1 MTGIKILLIEAR
13 KVNTRSYSVDLL
25 KSNHIVQVENS
36 ASKAVDKIRKFAP
49 DIIVLDAASMRTSG
63 TRLSHRLHK
72 SYKKCKIILL
82 VRENTKL
89 TRKPY
94 IDIALVKPF
103 TSRKLLNAVK
113 RLAPLPA
120 SNWRE
125 LGPLKL
131 SIKQRRVQCWDK
143 EKRLTPKEAKLLQVL
158 ANRAGS
164 TVSRKYLIKQVW
176 ETDYLGDTRT
186 LDVHISWLR
195 RAIEK
200 DPLDPRLLKTV
211 RGKGYRLDVSNTN
224 NKHGV

>member
-72 SYKKCKIILL
+72 SYKKCKVILL

-113 RLAPLPA
+113 RLAPLPD

-164 TVSRKYLIKQVW
+164 IVSRKYLIKQVW

>member
-1 MTGIKILLIEAR
+1 MTGVKVLLIEAR

-25 KSNHIVQVENS
+25 KSNHLVQVEHS

-72 SYKKCKIILL
+72 SCKNCKIIL
-82 VRENTKL
+82 VVGENTQL
-89 TRKPY
+89 THKPY
-94 IDIALVKPF
+94 IDIVLIRPF

-120 SNWRE
+120 GTWRE

-164 TVSRKYLIKQVW
+164 TVSRKHLIKQVW

>member
-1 MTGIKILLIEAR
+1 MTGVRILLIEAS
-13 KVNTRSYSVDLL
+13 KASIRSYAVDLL
-25 KSNHIVQVENS
+25 KSKHLVLIENKT
-36 ASKAVDKIRKFAP
+36 SKAVGKIRTFAP

-63 TRLSHRLHK
+63 TRICHRLHQ
-72 SYKKCKIILL
+72 SCNTCKIVLL
-82 VRENTKL
+82 VAEKN
-89 TRKPY
+89 KPSHKHY
-94 IDIALVKPF
+94 VDITLVQPF

-113 RLAPLPA
+113 RLAPLPDG
-120 SNWRE
+120 NWRK

-131 SIKQRRVQCWDK
+131 SFKQRRVQCWNQ

-164 TVSRKYLIKQVW
+164 TVSRKHLIKQVW

-200 DPLDPRLLKTV
+200 DPLEPRLLQTV

-224 NKHGV
+224 NKNGF

>member
-1 MTGIKILLIEAR
+1 MTGVKVQLIEAR

-25 KSNHIVQVENS
+25 KHNHLVQVENS
-36 ASKAVDKIRKFAP
+36 TSKAVDKIRKFAP
-49 DIIVLDAASMRTSG
+49 DIIILDAESMRTSG
-63 TRLSHRLHK
+63 TRLSHRLHQAC
-72 SYKKCKIILL
+72 KKCKIVLL
-82 VRENTKL
+82 VRENIKL

-113 RLAPLPA
+113 RLAPLPD

-164 TVSRKYLIKQVW
+164 RVSRKYLIKQVW

>member
-1 MTGIKILLIEAR
+1 MTGVRILLIEAR
-13 KVNTRSYSVDLL
+13 KVNPSSYSVDLL
-25 KSNHIVQVENS
+25 KSNHIVQTENNT
-36 ASKAVDKIRKFAP
+36 SKAVDTIRKFAP
-49 DIIVLDAASMRTSG
+49 DIVILDAASMRTSG
-63 TRLSHRLHK
+63 TRLSFRLHQ
-72 SYKKCKIILL
+72 SCKKCKIILL
-82 VRENTKL
+82 ARENTQL
-89 TRKPY
+89 AHKPY
-94 IDIALVKPF
+94 IDIGLVKPF
-103 TSRKLLNAVK
+103 TSRKLFNAIK

-120 SNWRE
+120 GTWRK

-164 TVSRKYLIKQVW
+164 TVSRKHLIKQVW

-200 DPLDPRLLKTV
+200 DPLNPRLLKTV

-224 NKHGV
+224 NKHGT

>member
-1 MTGIKILLIEAR
+1 MTGVKILLIEAK
-13 KVNTRSYSVDLL
+13 KVNTRSYAVDLL
-25 KSNHIVQVENS
+25 KYNYIVQVENS
-36 ASKAVDKIRKFAP
+36 ASTAIGKLPKFAP
-49 DIIVLDAASMRTSG
+49 DIIILDAASLRTSG
-63 TRLSHRLHK
+63 TRLSHRLRQ
-72 SYKKCKIILL
+72 SCTQCKIILL
-82 VRENTKL
+82 AKENTQPIH
-89 TRKPY
+89 KPY
-94 IDIALVKPF
+94 IDIGLVKPF
-103 TSRKLLNAVK
+103 TSRKLINAVK

-120 SNWRE
+120 GTWRT

-131 SIKQRRVQCWDK
+131 SIKQRRVQCWDT

-158 ANRAGS
+158 VNRAGS
-164 TVSRKYLIKQVW
+164 TVSRKHLIKQVW